1 MNTNTNVFKWIISII
16 ITLILVGGT
25 ILHICYAYKV
35 NRLVNGIMNKQTDD
49 YAWEV
54 HPDGTMVSYP
64 SMTKTKTDIY
74 VTVDGRKYAIT
85 PQGDTLY
92 FKNR

>member
-1 MNTNTNVFKWIISII
+1 MK
-16 ITLILVGGT
+16 LR
-25 ILHICYAYKV
+25 
-35 NRLVNGIMNKQTDD
+35 RLFPVVAVLLLGAVTFTACGDEDGDPAIVSEQAIMNKQVDD

-54 HPDGTMVSYP
+54 HPDGTMISYP
-64 SMTKTKTDIY
+64 SMNKTKTDIY